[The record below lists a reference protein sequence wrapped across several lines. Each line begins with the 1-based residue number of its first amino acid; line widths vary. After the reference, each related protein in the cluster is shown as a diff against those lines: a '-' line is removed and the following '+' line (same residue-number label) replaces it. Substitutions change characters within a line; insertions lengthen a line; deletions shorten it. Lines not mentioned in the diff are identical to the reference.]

1 MGPSHMKKH
10 FKKSAIAPISFVA
23 DGKIDDSK
31 NDAHQ
36 SDGHKNRNKEAMPKP
51 TRKANVQMDPSIHV
65 SHLQE
70 TTRKQVTRRS
80 LARNSS
86 ISALQDDVIDESI
99 PQIKS
104 KLSRQLELQT
114 NGIGEKEID
123 DVLQKV
129 DVAQTAKLKR
139 SAGRSRKRLKS
150 RRRVKNDS
158 GTSSK
163 SDGQEKNDLDGK
175 EKNNRRH
182 LEERRRKRKDEKPHV
197 SKEYN
202 ITKIKSVRRKRRK
215 PKQSQRVGKVRTV
228 QAIHA
233 EL

>member
-70 TTRKQVTRRS
+70 TTRKQVTRRRLS
-80 LARNSS
+80 RNSS

-163 SDGQEKNDLDGK
+163 SDEQEKNDLDGK
-175 EKNNRRH
+175 EKNNRWKQDNN
-182 LEERRRKRKDEKPHV
+182 LNEDAKKINSLSQSNDDPTATAPGASKP
-197 SKEYN
+197 S
-202 ITKIKSVRRKRRK
+202 
-215 PKQSQRVGKVRTV
+215 
-228 QAIHA
+228 
-233 EL
+233 